1 MIRSVI
7 WGIFWAIGVLV
18 CLTALMDWV
27 LR

>member
-1 MIRSVI
+1 VIRSVV

-18 CLTALMDWV
+18 CLTAFMDWV